1 MATSA
6 TSRSTAP
13 IPIRTRG
20 RSGASSDFVAPSALA
35 ADARRGHS
43 STTAKA
49 MQATGIATRARP
61 RRAPVPS
68 ASADPT
74 GPARSVQS
82 PRAQST
88 PITTSPTA
96 AASARWPESW
106 RDAAARPFASA
117 LGPCEAGRDR
127 VVDRFWGR
135 FRADGLA
142 LERER
147 PLPRVLVAG
156 IPAR

>member
-6 TSRSTAP
+6 TSRSTRP
-13 IPIRTRG
+13 DPDPHQGPFG
-20 RSGASSDFVAPSALA
+20 RLLGDFVAPSALRGRPPRPQQHHGKGDAGHRDRHPGA
-35 ADARRGHS
+35 AEEGAGAVGERGSDRSGEVGPEAEGAEH
-43 STTAKA
+43 
-49 MQATGIATRARP
+49 
-61 RRAPVPS
+61 
-68 ASADPT
+68 ADH
-74 GPARSVQS
+74 
-82 PRAQST
+82 
-88 PITTSPTA
+88 TSPTA
-96 AASARWPESW
+96 AASARWPTSW